1 MVLFFQAGFSKND
14 RQMVEKAIAGLE
26 GSARRYWGGC
36 GGSEFLLL
44 PDVGDAAQVRLSALA
59 GVSVAFPIQELP
71 LAERLLMQL
80 SGEAGLEADS
90 PVAFQG
96 VRGAYSEIAIRQIF
110 GEAVCPHPCV
120 QFRDVFAAVESGQVP
135 AGVLPLENA
144 LAGSIL
150 DNYDLLQ
157 QHPGLS
163 LCGETYV
170 RVNHHLI
177 GVPGATIQDIKR
189 VFSHPQGLA
198 QSSVYLDS
206 HPDWEQVSFFD
217 TAGSVEH
224 IKQLGSKENAAIA
237 SGIAATIYGMQVLHQ
252 GTETDPKNFTRFGV
266 IMRNDASRLPLAKA
280 FDGLKASVLF
290 SLPHR
295 PGALLNCLQVIADQG
310 LNVSKIESRPIP
322 GRPWEYLFYL
332 DVDTTVGLDRFYVTC
347 RLLEGMTEHLRVI
360 GLFPR
365 ATPPA

>member
-1 MVLFFQAGFSKND
+1 MVLFFQAGFSEGD
-14 RQMVEKAIAGLE
+14 RQSVEKALAATD
-26 GSARRYWGGC
+26 GSLRRFWGGC

-44 PDVGDAAQVRLSALA
+44 PDVEDAAQVRLSSLP

-80 SGEAGLEADS
+80 AGEPGLEADCQ
-90 PVAFQG
+90 VAFQG

-110 GEAVCPHPCV
+110 GDTVRPVACNQFREVFEAV
-120 QFRDVFAAVESGQVP
+120 DSGRVP
-135 AGVLPLENA
+135 AGALPLENA

-150 DNYDLLQ
+150 DNYDLFQ
-157 QHPGLS
+157 QYPGLS

-177 GVPGATIQDIKR
+177 GMPGAAMSDVKR

-198 QSSVYLDS
+198 QSAEFLDA
-206 HPDWEQVSFFD
+206 HPEWERVSFFD

-224 IKQLGSKENAAIA
+224 VKQLGLMENAAIA
-237 SGIAATIYGMQVLHQ
+237 SGIAATIYGMQVLYQ
-252 GTETDPKNFTRFGV
+252 GTETNPKNFTRFGV
-266 IMRNDASRLPLAKA
+266 VMRNDAQKLPAIGA
-280 FDGLKASVLF
+280 SNGMKASVVF

-295 PGALLNCLQVIADQG
+295 PGTLLNCLQVMADQG
-310 LNVSKIESRPIP
+310 LNVSKIESRPIA

-347 RLLEGMTEHLRVI
+347 RLLEGMTEQLRVI
-360 GLFPR
+360 GLYPR
-365 ATPPA
+365 STPPA